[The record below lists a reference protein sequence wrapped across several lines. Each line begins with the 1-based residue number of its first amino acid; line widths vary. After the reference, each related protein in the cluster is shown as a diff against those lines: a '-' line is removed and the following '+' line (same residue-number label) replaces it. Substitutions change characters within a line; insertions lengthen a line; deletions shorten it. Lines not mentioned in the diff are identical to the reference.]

1 MISWGRTFEL
11 GRCAALGVFSPS
23 SVTASGGATFPRE
36 GEGFGDKQK
45 PGGDD
50 PPRGSGPTVHSSGKG
65 EGRSVEPQAPPF
77 LCCFLHLWKGL
88 SDCKNFFALGVRK
101 RTPFA
106 PFSTMGRGG
115 RLELLHSL

>member
-1 MISWGRTFEL
+1 MIKCLHLTEGAGTWFFLLAGCVGERLYRGT
-11 GRCAALGVFSPS
+11 PS

-88 SDCKNFFALGVRK
+88 SDCKIFLR
-101 RTPFA
+101 
-106 PFSTMGRGG
+106 
-115 RLELLHSL
+115 

>member
-1 MISWGRTFEL
+1 MIKCLHLTEGAGTWFFLPAGCVGERLYRGT
-11 GRCAALGVFSPS
+11 PS

-65 EGRSVEPQAPPF
+65 EGRSVEPQAPLLFYAVFCICGMGCQTAKFF
-77 LCCFLHLWKGL
+77 L
-88 SDCKNFFALGVRK
+88 R
-101 RTPFA
+101 
-106 PFSTMGRGG
+106 
-115 RLELLHSL
+115 